1 MRLSEAAGDVV
12 LVTMLQEDVQVARW
26 ILEYVLDDSP
36 APQEAP
42 DRDPDQASDE
52 EGGSPRAPL

>member
-1 MRLSEAAGDVV
+1 
-12 LVTMLQEDVQVARW
+12 MLQEDVQVARW
-26 ILEYVLDDSP
+26 LLEYVLDDSP
-36 APQEAP
+36 APHEAG

>member
-1 MRLSEAAGDVV
+1 MFL
-12 LVTMLQEDVQVARW
+12 LQEDVQVARW
-26 ILEYVLDDSP
+26 LLEYVLDDTP
-36 APQEAP
+36 KAEEAA

>member
-1 MRLSEAAGDVV
+1 
-12 LVTMLQEDVQVARW
+12 MLQEDVQVARW

>member
-1 MRLSEAAGDVV
+1 M
-12 LVTMLQEDVQVARW
+12 LVITLQEDVQVARW
-26 ILEYVLDDSP
+26 LLEYVLDDNP
-36 APQEAP
+36 TPEEAA